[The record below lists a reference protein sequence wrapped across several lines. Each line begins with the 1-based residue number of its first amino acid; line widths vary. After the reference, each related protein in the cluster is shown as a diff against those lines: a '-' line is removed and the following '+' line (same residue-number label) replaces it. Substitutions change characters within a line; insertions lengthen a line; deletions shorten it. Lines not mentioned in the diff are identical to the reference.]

1 MEVNNE
7 KHIIIIT
14 TIETIER
21 LSKAISFHET
31 QSEPD
36 LLAVNEYKRLRNNIK
51 KQLKDL
57 LSEIEVYPLEMV

>member
-7 KHIIIIT
+7 KHITIIT
-14 TIETIER
+14 TIDTIER

-31 QSEPD
+31 QAEPD
-36 LLAVNEYKRLRNNIK
+36 LPTINEYKQLRNNLK
-51 KQLKDL
+51 KELKDL